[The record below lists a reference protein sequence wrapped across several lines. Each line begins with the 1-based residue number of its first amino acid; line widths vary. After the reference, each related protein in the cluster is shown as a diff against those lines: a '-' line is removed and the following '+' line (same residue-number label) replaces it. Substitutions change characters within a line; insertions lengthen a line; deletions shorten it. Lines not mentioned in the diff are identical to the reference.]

1 MELMEKVAYL
11 KGMVDMADLDPA
23 AKETKI
29 LAALIETLDE
39 MAHTVQDLTLANA
52 QMCDIIESI
61 DEDLAEIEE
70 DLYAE
75 DDDEEEDYD
84 FDEDDDDDFE
94 YDEDLYEGDDVYEV
108 TCPTCGETFEV
119 DDVMLDEGEINC
131 PECGELLEFDL
142 QIEDPPEEES
152 IEI

>member
-1 MELMEKVAYL
+1 MKPGY
-11 KGMVDMADLDPA
+11 
-23 AKETKI
+23 
-29 LAALIETLDE
+29 
-39 MAHTVQDLTLANA
+39 
-52 QMCDIIESI
+52 
-61 DEDLAEIEE
+61 
-70 DLYAE
+70 
-75 DDDEEEDYD
+75 YD
-84 FDEDDDDDFE
+84 FDEDDDDDDDFE